1 MVPLL
6 VFIGHVVKSG
16 AKAIYA
22 DPMLRVDDTRHTLML
37 ESTYVKRYDRK
48 LTQICRHDVFNILA
62 LLEDFICLL
71 KYDFH
76 KYLRNMYSIT

>member
-22 DPMLRVDDTRHTLML
+22 DPMLCVDDTRHTHREML
-37 ESTYVKRYDRK
+37 ESTYVKRYDGK
-48 LTQICRHDVFNILA
+48 LTQTCRHDVFDIFL
-62 LLEDFICLL
+62 
-71 KYDFH
+71 FH
-76 KYLRNMYSIT
+76 KISF